1 LAYNDL
7 EDPTSQ
13 QENGVYIKVLHA
25 QSVISLTLNIITYTV
40 IKMPQLLA
48 GDSLSLGL
56 SDSEETI
63 ICNFFE
69 YYY

>member
-1 LAYNDL
+1 MAYNDL

-40 IKMPQLLA
+40 IKMPQLLT

>member
-40 IKMPQLLA
+40 IKMPQLLT